1 MKGFKLFLIAAMA
14 GCMVFAFTACM
25 PAVNRQ
31 AAQNGFQGGT
41 NQQQEESPA
50 WEEEE
55 EPEASGMTLADLVD
69 QYGDTWEEIGS
80 SDITDC
86 KVSARGN
93 TLIYAYTYLDQV
105 DNRGN
110 LVADAIEENLDDNA
124 VTLTQQANTMANL
137 VGEDIV
143 IQMAY
148 YNADGTLLLKKSFN
162 GACS

>member
-1 MKGFKLFLIAAMA
+1 MKRFKLFLIAAMA
-14 GCMVFAFTACM
+14 GCMVFALTACM
-25 PAVNRQ
+25 PAMNRQ
-31 AAQNGFQGGT
+31 SAQNGFRAET
-41 NQQQEESPA
+41 NQQEETPAWQEED
-50 WEEEE
+50 
-55 EPEASGMTLADLVD
+55 EPEASGMTLADLVYL
-69 QYGDTWEEIGS
+69 YGDSWEEMGS

-86 KVSARGN
+86 KVSSQGN

-143 IQMAY
+143 VQMVY
-148 YNADGTLLLKKSFN
+148 YNADGTLLVKKSFN
-162 GACS
+162 GSCS

>member
-69 QYGDTWEEIGS
+69 QYGDTRCLLEEIP
-80 SDITDC
+80 
-86 KVSARGN
+86 
-93 TLIYAYTYLDQV
+93 
-105 DNRGN
+105 
-110 LVADAIEENLDDNA
+110 
-124 VTLTQQANTMANL
+124 
-137 VGEDIV
+137 
-143 IQMAY
+143 
-148 YNADGTLLLKKSFN
+148 
-162 GACS
+162 